1 MANINLEDLK
11 KIPPQKMAAI
21 FVLAL
26 ALLGYFYYA
35 LLFQPVHTE
44 KKDLENKL
52 LDLRQAITKKDLL
65 VKEVESNRKMVLILN
80 ADLETALTKLPDQK
94 EIPGLL
100 SSLSDEGKAE
110 GLDFVLFEPVQPINK
125 EFYAEIP
132 VKITVNGGFH
142 NTALFFERIARL
154 PRIVNIGDVSM
165 TAIKDSKEEATKL
178 TISCQIKT
186 YMFVEKTEQKNEKKD
201 GKAKDAKKL

>member
-178 TISCQIKT
+178 TISCQ
-186 YMFVEKTEQKNEKKD
+186 
-201 GKAKDAKKL
+201 